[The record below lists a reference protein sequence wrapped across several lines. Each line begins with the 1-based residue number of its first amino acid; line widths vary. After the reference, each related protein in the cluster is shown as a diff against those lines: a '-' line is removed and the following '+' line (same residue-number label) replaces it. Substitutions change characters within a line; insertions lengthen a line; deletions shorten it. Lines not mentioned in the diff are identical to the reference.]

1 MFISVA
7 EIRTIFD
14 KSTPEDLHDDW
25 NGARASVALILVNHM
40 DDLNICFI
48 KRAKRDGDPWSGQ
61 VALPG
66 GRATDDEDA
75 FTVAERE
82 TFEEVGLIL
91 SRTSCV
97 GRLEPIDVSSNLN
110 RQRLLL
116 SPVLYLLEEDA
127 IGQAK
132 VASPSEVDSVFWVPM
147 NHLFDPNSH
156 TTIRYPNASKS
167 AAYPGIGFERYVI
180 WGLTLRVLRNFAE
193 VIGRNLPH

>member
-7 EIRTIFD
+7 EIRTNFD
-14 KSTPEDLHDDW
+14 KSMPEDLHDDW
-25 NGARASVALILVNHM
+25 DGARASVALILVHHM

-82 TFEEVGLIL
+82 TFEEVGVIL

-156 TTIRYPNASKS
+156 TTIRYPNSSKS
-167 AAYPGIGFERYVI
+167 ATYPGIGFEHYVI

>member
-1 MFISVA
+1 MFISAA

-14 KSTPEDLHDDW
+14 KSMPEDLHDDW
-25 NGARASVALILVNHM
+25 DGARASVALILVHHM

-82 TFEEVGLIL
+82 TFEEVGVIL

-147 NHLFDPNSH
+147 NH

-167 AAYPGIGFERYVI
+167 AAYPGIGFESYVI

>member
-1 MFISVA
+1 MFISAA
-7 EIRTIFD
+7 EIRTIFG
-14 KSTPEDLHDDW
+14 KSMPEDLHNDW

-82 TFEEVGLIL
+82 TFEEVGVIL

-156 TTIRYPNASKS
+156 TTIKYPNASKS
-167 AAYPGIGFERYVI
+167 AAYPGIGFENYVI